1 MWLVFSSL
9 SPGAERYYLKFP
21 TMSIFLSVLP
31 IVSVYKFWCYVI
43 CCSDSNDISS
53 SFWIV
58 SLSCL
63 ISFLRIQ
70 LCLILR
76 WRLLFPFCWQFQIC
90 LLLIL
95 LLSAFGVLVH
105 FSVQQWKDAFYVTL
119 LMWMFL
125 LCIFYCI
132 LCIFCFCFCVIL
144 VIRRV

>member
-9 SPGAERYYLKFP
+9 FPGAERYYLKFP

-31 IVSVYKFWCYVI
+31 VVSVYKFWCYVI

-76 WRLLFPFCWQFQIC
+76 WRLLFPLCWHIQIC

-95 LLSAFGVLVH
+95 LLSAFGVLVQ
-105 FSVQQWKDAFYVTL
+105 FLCTAVERCFLCYTSDVDVSFMYLSLYTL
-119 LMWMFL
+119 YFL
-125 LCIFYCI
+125 LLF
-132 LCIFCFCFCVIL
+132 LCHSGN
-144 VIRRV
+144 